1 MDRAPIATDP
11 RRGVLLVAGAA
22 LLWSSSG
29 LFIKALPQGA
39 SQIVFVR
46 SLVAALTILLALR
59 LRGVRAPLR
68 FDPTTVAA
76 AFAYAGLLA
85 FFVAGTK
92 LTTAANAIFLQFT
105 APIYLVFLE
114 PWVFKRRIAPRD
126 LAAVILCL
134 GGISCF
140 FLGRL
145 EAGHPAGNLLGLASG
160 LCLALFTLLMKLKRE
175 RDPGT
180 DPIGAAVLGNLLVVV
195 IFAPVALPGLRATVP
210 QAAALLYLGVFQ
222 IGLAYLLFNA
232 GMRHLTATASVVVAT
247 LEAVLN
253 PVWVF
258 LGLGERPSAWALL
271 GGAVVIGVIAWYGL
285 AGSRAE
291 AKGAVIPEG

>member
-1 MDRAPIATDP
+1 MPLPPSDSDP

-39 SQIVFVR
+39 PQITFVR
-46 SLVAALTILLALR
+46 SVVAAATILLVLR
-59 LRGVRAPLR
+59 FRGVRAPLR
-68 FDPTTVAA
+68 FDPTTLAA
-76 AFAYAGLLA
+76 AFAYAGLLG

-114 PWVFKRRIAPRD
+114 PWVFKRRIVPRD
-126 LAAVILCL
+126 LAAVALCV

-140 FLGRL
+140 FIGKL
-145 EAGHPAGNLLGLASG
+145 EAGHLAGNLMGLASG

-180 DPIGAAVLGNLLVVV
+180 DPIGAVVLGNLLAAL
-195 IFAPVALPGLRATVP
+195 IFAPVALPGLRATVSE
-210 QAAALLYLGVFQ
+210 AMALLYLGVFQ
-222 IGLAYLLFNA
+222 IGIAYLLFNA

-253 PVWVF
+253 PVWVYF
-258 LGLGERPSAWALL
+258 GVGERPSPWALL
-271 GGAVVIGVIAWYGL
+271 GGVTVVGVIVWYGL
-285 AGSRAE
+285 PGSRDE
-291 AKGAVIPEG
+291 ARGAVIPEG